1 MKIETPPLEE
11 LMQQWEKDS
20 EVDTTEPG
28 KERNT
33 TVKDARGLGL
43 LPSVTTIIGCD

>member
-28 KERNT
+28 KEILRIPLIHNQ
-33 TVKDARGLGL
+33 
-43 LPSVTTIIGCD
+43 

>member
-28 KERNT
+28 KEILRIPLIEYPVN
-33 TVKDARGLGL
+33 LINC
-43 LPSVTTIIGCD
+43 SMW